1 VAAAA
6 RVSAARGRTP
16 QARDLMGIVRRFP
29 RARLLVVGDL
39 MLDQFISG
47 RVSRISP
54 EAPVPVVQ
62 VTGESFHLGGA
73 ANVAAN
79 IRALG
84 GQAAIVG
91 VVGNDAPGG
100 RLTRDLR
107 SIGVGVSGVVRGSSY
122 PTIRKIRI
130 LAHQQQVVRLDREP
144 RSIDERLTRK
154 VAANV
159 LRSLHGFD
167 GVILS
172 DYNKG
177 VVSRTLLGRLGKRA
191 GGKPMLFID
200 PKKGNF
206 QHYAGATLVKPNLEA
221 ASLASGIEIVD
232 ERSLAKAGQW
242 LLEQWRCEAVLISR
256 GEEGMTLFRRNR
268 RMEHFPTATR
278 EVYDVTG
285 AGDTVLA
292 TAALALASGAT
303 FEDAA
308 VLANRAAGIVVGKLG
323 TATASAEELL
333 AGLRKTAPA

>member
-6 RVSAARGRTP
+6 PVSTGHLRTPDARGLIT
-16 QARDLMGIVRRFP
+16 LVRRFP
-29 RARLLVVGDL
+29 RVRLLVVGDL

-84 GQAAIVG
+84 GQAAIIG
-91 VVGNDAPGG
+91 VVGTDVHGA
-100 RLTRDLR
+100 RLTRDLQ
-107 SIGVGVSGVVRGSSY
+107 SIGVGVSGIVRGASY
-122 PTIRKIRI
+122 PTICKIRI

-144 RSIDERLTRK
+144 RSLDERLTRK
-154 VAANV
+154 VTAGV
-159 LRSLHGFD
+159 LRSLRRFD
-167 GVILS
+167 AVIVS

-177 VVSRTLLGRLGKRA
+177 VVSRALLERLGERA
-191 GGKPMLFID
+191 DGKPMLFVD

-206 QHYAGATLVKPNLEA
+206 QHYVGATLVKPNLEA

-232 ERSLAKAGQW
+232 ERSLSQAGQR
-242 LLEQWRCEAVLISR
+242 LLEQWRCQAVLISR
-256 GEEGMTLFRRNR
+256 GEEGMTLFRRS
-268 RMEHFPTATR
+268 RMEHFPTAAR

-292 TAALALASGAT
+292 TAALALAAGAT
-303 FEDAA
+303 FERAA
-308 VLANRAAGIVVGKLG
+308 VLANRAAGIVIGKLG
-323 TATASAEELL
+323 TATASADELV
-333 AGLRKTAPA
+333 ADLRRTAPT

>member
-1 VAAAA
+1 MAAAPRVRA
-6 RVSAARGRTP
+6 RRGRTP
-16 QARDLMGIVRRFP
+16 EARDLVAIVRRFS

-84 GQAAIVG
+84 GPAAIAG
-91 VVGNDAPGG
+91 VIGTDAPGG

-107 SIGVGVSGVVRGSSY
+107 SIGVGVSRVVRGASY

-144 RSIDERLTRK
+144 RSLDERLTRK
-154 VAANV
+154 VTARV

-167 GVILS
+167 GIVVS

-177 VVSRTLLGRLGKRA
+177 VVSRALLEQLGKRTQ
-191 GGKPMLFID
+191 GKPMLFID

-206 QHYAGATLVKPNLEA
+206 QHCVGATLVKPNLEA

-232 ERSLAKAGQW
+232 ERSLAKAGER

-268 RMEHFPTATR
+268 RMEHFPTAAR

-285 AGDTVLA
+285 AGDTALA
-292 TAALALASGAT
+292 TVALALAAGAT

-323 TATASAEELL
+323 TATASAEELI
-333 AGLRKTAPA
+333 ADLRKTAPA

>member
-1 VAAAA
+1 VASAEGM
-6 RVSAARGRTP
+6 SAARRRTP
-16 QARDLMGIVRRFP
+16 GARDLVATIRRFP
-29 RARLLVVGDL
+29 RVRLLVVGDL
-39 MLDQFISG
+39 MLDQFIHGS
-47 RVSRISP
+47 VSRISP

-84 GQAAIVG
+84 GQTAIVG
-91 VVGNDAPGG
+91 VVGNDASGG

-107 SIGVGVSGVVRGSSY
+107 SIGVGVSGIVRGISY

-144 RSIDERLTRK
+144 RALDERLTRK
-154 VAANV
+154 VTASV
-159 LRSLHGFD
+159 LRSLPGFD
-167 GVILS
+167 GIILS

-177 VVSRTLLGRLGKRA
+177 VVSRPLLERLGDRA

-206 QHYAGATLVKPNLEA
+206 PHYVGATLVKPNLEA

-232 ERSLAKAGQW
+232 EHSLARAGQR

-268 RMEHFPTATR
+268 GMEHFPTAAR
-278 EVYDVTG
+278 EIYDVTG

-292 TAALALASGAT
+292 TVALALAAGAS

-308 VLANRAAGIVVGKLG
+308 VLANHAAGIVVGKLG
-323 TATASAEELL
+323 TATTSAEELV
-333 AGLRKTAPA
+333 ADLRKTALT